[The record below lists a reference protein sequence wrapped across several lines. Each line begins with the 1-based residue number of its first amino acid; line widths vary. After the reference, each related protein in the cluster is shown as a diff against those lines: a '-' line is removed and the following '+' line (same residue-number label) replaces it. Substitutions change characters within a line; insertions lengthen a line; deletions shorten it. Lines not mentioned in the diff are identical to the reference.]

1 MTDLT
6 KFGIF
11 FSELTGEVYLGKQSK
26 NKYGLVLEKRP
37 ITETF
42 DMISNARKEYLE
54 KQKINKEVSKWN

>member
-26 NKYGLVLEKRP
+26 IKFGLVLEKRP

-54 KQKINKEVSKWN
+54 KQKINKEVSNG

>member
-26 NKYGLVLEKRP
+26 NGLVLEKRT

-42 DMISNARKEYLE
+42 DMISFARKEYLE
-54 KQKINKEVSKWN
+54 KQKITKEEV